1 MGFKIPNI
9 MKRKLFSSLFAGL
22 LFVGIG
28 FFASSCSDNNDDI
41 IETKWD
47 IQDYEVRASDWS
59 WNPAFERWE
68 SVQRMDI
75 DEFIYESGAVIGYVF
90 LGTQNQDEVQTQLP
104 YTRRAYVD
112 DGTFFTE
119 TLGYEYSFLTNE
131 VTFYIEPADGIQDP
145 VARVGYVFRLVL
157 IW

>member
-1 MGFKIPNI
+1 

-22 LFVGIG
+22 LIVSIG
-28 FFASSCSDNNDDI
+28 FFISSCSDNNDI
-41 IETKWD
+41 NETQWD
-47 IQDYEVRASDWS
+47 IQDYEVRASEWS

-68 SVQRMDI
+68 AVKQMDYI

-90 LGTQNQDEVQTQLP
+90 LGVQNQDEVQTQLP
-104 YTRRAYVD
+104 YTRRAYLD

-119 TLGYEYSFLTNE
+119 TLGYEYSFLTNR
-131 VTFYIEPADGIQDP
+131 VTFYIEPADGIEDS
-145 VARVGYVFRLVL
+145 AAKVGYFFRLVL